1 MIVILKPDATEEQ
14 ITHILDKATEIG
26 LRTNV
31 SRGTERTVIG
41 FIGPE
46 DILRTIPLEVWPGVE
61 QVIPVLAPYKLVS
74 REFRKEDSIIKIG
87 DIQVGGGHLVVMAGP
102 CSIENKESLLR
113 TAQALKKTGAASLV
127 LRGGAFKPRTSPYDF
142 QGLGEEGL
150 KILKEVSEETGI
162 PTVSEVMDPR
172 DVELSEKYVDVF
184 QIGARN
190 MQNFSLLK
198 EVGKTQKPILL
209 KRGMSAT
216 VKDLLMSAEYIMAKG
231 NFNVMLCERGI
242 RTFEIA
248 TRNTFDI
255 NAIPVVKQ
263 MSHLP
268 IIADP
273 SHGTGRWGLV
283 GSIAK
288 AAVAAGCDGLM
299 IEVHEK
305 PEEAMS
311 DGQQSLTL
319 ENFASLLK
327 EIRAVAQAVGKEI

>member
-1 MIVILKPDATEEQ
+1 MIVILQPDVTEQQ
-14 ITHILDKATEIG
+14 IDHILGKAKEIG

-46 DILRTIPLEVWPGVE
+46 DVLRSIPLEVWPGVE

-74 REFRKEDSIIKIG
+74 REFREENSVIKVG
-87 DIQVGGGHLVVMAGP
+87 DVEVGGKRLVIMAGP

-113 TAQALKKTGAASLV
+113 TARTLKKNEGVSLI

-142 QGLGEEGL
+142 QGMGEEGL
-150 KILKEVSEETGI
+150 KILKEVSAETGI
-162 PTVSEVMDPR
+162 PSVSEVMDPR
-172 DVELSEKYVDVF
+172 DVELSAKYIDAF

-242 RTFEIA
+242 RTFETA

-255 NAIPVVKQ
+255 NAIPVIKQ
-263 MSHLP
+263 LSHLP
-268 IIADP
+268 VIADP

-283 GSIAK
+283 GSVAR

-305 PEEAMS
+305 PEEALS
-311 DGQQSLTL
+311 DGPQSLTL
-319 ENFASLLK
+319 ENFASLFKELK
-327 EIRAVAQAVGKEI
+327 AVAKAVGKDI